1 MPDLHELCA
10 AAVEAATGD
19 EAVEAYAEE
28 SRHTEASALRGEI
41 EGLTFAESRGV
52 GVRLIAGGRL
62 GYAYAADPTPD
73 EVREAVRRARENAA
87 LAEPD
92 EFNVL
97 AAPAAAAP
105 IAELYRE
112 DQANIPTDRKVALA
126 LDLERRAISID
137 PRASKIDAA
146 QIGDAVSRVAIAS
159 TTGVQAEYAR
169 TDAWCVAV
177 SLAVEGDETQT
188 GFSFTIG
195 RGIDDLGWEAI
206 ADEAVRRAVRML
218 GATKPPTAKVPIVL
232 DQFAAM
238 SFLGVLA
245 GALSAEAV
253 LKQRSLFASM
263 VGQQVGSELFTLVDD
278 GTITIG
284 PAASPFDDE
293 GVPTGRTELFTR
305 GTLNGFLHNTY
316 TAARTG
322 GGTRSTG
329 NAKRGGYKST
339 PGVGTSNFYLDAGEL
354 SFDELLV
361 RAEGGVLIQ
370 DVSGVHSGAN
380 PISGEF
386 SVGATGLR
394 IAGGAL
400 GEPLREMTV
409 ASTLPEMLAGI
420 TGVGSDLRFFSS
432 VGTPSVLFGEMTL
445 AGVYG
450 TRSSRSEH
458 RSR

>member
-1 MPDLHELCA
+1 MPDLQELCA
-10 AAVEAATGD
+10 AAVDAATGV
-19 EAVEAYAEE
+19 EVVEAYAEE

-62 GYAYAADPTPD
+62 GYAYAADPTV
-73 EVREAVRRARENAA
+73 EEAREAVRRARENAA

-92 EFNVL
+92 EFNL
-97 AAPAAAAP
+97 LPAFVPAQP
-105 IAELYRE
+105 IDALFRE
-112 DQANIPTDRKVALA
+112 DQADIPTDRKVALA

-137 PRASKIDAA
+137 PRATKIDAA

-159 TTGVQAEYAR
+159 TAGVRAEYAR

-195 RGIDDLGWEAI
+195 RGVDELGWEAI
-206 ADEAVRRAVRML
+206 ADEAVQRAVRML

-253 LKQRSLFASM
+253 LKQRSLFATM

-322 GGTRSTG
+322 GGTASTG

-394 IAGGAL
+394 ISGGAL

-409 ASTLPEMLAGI
+409 ASTLPDMLAGI
-420 TGVGSDLRFFSS
+420 TGVGDDLRFFSS
-432 VGTPSVLFGEMTL
+432 VGTPSILIGEMTL
-445 AGVYG
+445 AGV
-450 TRSSRSEH
+450 
-458 RSR
+458 

>member
-1 MPDLHELCA
+1 VPDLHELCA
-10 AAVEAATGD
+10 AAVESATGD

-87 LAEPD
+87 LAERD

-137 PRASKIDAA
+137 ARASKIDAA

-177 SLAVEGDETQT
+177 SLAVESDETQT
-188 GFSFTIG
+188 GFSFAIG

-322 GGTRSTG
+322 GGTRSSG

-354 SFDELLV
+354 SFEELLAK
-361 RAEGGVLIQ
+361 AEGGVLIQ

-445 AGVYG
+445 AGV
-450 TRSSRSEH
+450 
-458 RSR
+458 

>member
-1 MPDLHELCA
+1 VPDLQELCA
-10 AAVEAATGD
+10 AAVDAATGV

-62 GYAYAADPTPD
+62 GYAYAADPTV
-73 EVREAVRRARENAA
+73 EEAREAVRRARENAA

-92 EFNVL
+92 EFNL
-97 AAPAAAAP
+97 LPAFVPAQP
-105 IAELYRE
+105 IAALFRE
-112 DQANIPTDRKVALA
+112 DQADIPTDRKVALA

-137 PRASKIDAA
+137 PRATKIDAA

-159 TTGVQAEYAR
+159 THGVQAEYAR

-195 RGIDDLGWEAI
+195 RGVDELGWEAI
-206 ADEAVRRAVRML
+206 ADEAVQRAVRML

-253 LKQRSLFASM
+253 LKQRSLFATM

-322 GGTRSTG
+322 GGTASTG

-394 IAGGAL
+394 ISGGAL

-409 ASTLPEMLAGI
+409 ASTLPDMLAGI
-420 TGVGSDLRFFSS
+420 TGVGDDLRFFSS
-432 VGTPSVLFGEMTL
+432 VGTPSILIGEMTL
-445 AGVYG
+445 AGV
-450 TRSSRSEH
+450 
-458 RSR
+458 